1 MSSVRVNFPQDVSID
16 DEFIQYGSDKVSYNE
31 VKSIAVYVKQS
42 VTNLTYYTGIPTFKD
57 LSSKVAILLSNGN
70 RIEIQVAAYSE
81 WGPFKNKKG
90 LNLTNDALSFAN
102 FIEQKTFNQRMQNYL
117 ETGNSEIYFKYQGHE
132 FLKNKNIR
140 LSGKIYASFDS
151 NEYKVTK
158 YFKRLLFEKK
168 KEFDAINAIAGLF
181 DFTPE
186 EEIAINLYHDEDV
199 VLYLLNKL

>member
-90 LNLTNDALSFAN
+90 MNLTNDALSFAN
-102 FIEQKTFNQRMQNYL
+102 FLEQKTFNQRLQNYL
-117 ETGNSEIYFKYQGHE
+117 ETGNSELYFKYQGYE
-132 FLKNKNIR
+132 FLKNKKIR
-140 LSGKIYASFDS
+140 LGGKIYASFDP
-151 NEYKVTK
+151 NEYSVTK
-158 YFKRLLFEKK
+158 YFKRLLFERKGTL
-168 KEFDAINAIAGLF
+168 NAIV
-181 DFTPE
+181 DFLDFKQPE
-186 EEIAINLYHDEDV
+186 DEIAINLYHDEDV
-199 VLYLLNKL
+199 VLHLLNKF